1 MPMNHVLVAEL
12 LAEDALL
19 IEIIEQMERALA
31 AGDTATVEKFE
42 TQRLKHTNLRNLIL
56 SEMENPEIQLYEMQ
70 RDHNLVF
77 DDIGS

>member
-1 MPMNHVLVAEL
+1 MPMNHVIVAEL

-19 IEIIEQMERALA
+19 KEIVEQMEQALA
-31 AGDTATVEKFE
+31 DGDAPAVQKFE

-56 SEMENPEIQLYEMQ
+56 SEMDNPEIQLYEMQ

-77 DDIGS
+77 DE